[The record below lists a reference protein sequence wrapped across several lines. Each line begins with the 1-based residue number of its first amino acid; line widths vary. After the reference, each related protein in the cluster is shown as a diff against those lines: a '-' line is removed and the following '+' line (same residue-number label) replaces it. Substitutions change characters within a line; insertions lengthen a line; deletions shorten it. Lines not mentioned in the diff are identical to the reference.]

1 MTWTANTML
10 NKSGESGVL
19 CLVPDLRGNGKSCGF
34 DVLQKTLESP
44 LDCKEIQPVNP
55 KGNQSWI
62 FIGRTDAE
70 AETPILWPPD
80 AKNQLIGKDPDAGRD
95 WRQEEKG
102 TTVDEIVEWHHWCD
116 GLSLSRLRELVMD
129 REAWHAAVQGV
140 TKSWTWLSN
149 WPTKQSKKSWGVF
162 LQRYTSTQPF
172 VEFLT
177 SKGQRASKTKR
188 TFPTTLNTK
197 SSKKVCDYSRNCSR
211 WSALSDSG
219 MAVMVTNGQEFP
231 PSVWQRTS
239 CRK

>member
-1 MTWTANTML
+1 MKCW
-10 NKSGESGVL
+10 
-19 CLVPDLRGNGKSCGF
+19 
-34 DVLQKTLESP
+34 
-44 LDCKEIQPVNP
+44 
-55 KGNQSWI
+55 
-62 FIGRTDAE
+62 
-70 AETPILWPPD
+70 
-80 AKNQLIGKDPDAGRD
+80 LIGKDPDAEKDCG
-95 WRQEEKG
+95 QEERG
-102 TTVDEIVEWHHWCD
+102 WQRMRWFDGVPDSVDK
-116 GLSLSRLRELVMD
+116 SLSRLQGIVKD
-129 REAWHAAVQGV
+129 RETWHAAVQGV